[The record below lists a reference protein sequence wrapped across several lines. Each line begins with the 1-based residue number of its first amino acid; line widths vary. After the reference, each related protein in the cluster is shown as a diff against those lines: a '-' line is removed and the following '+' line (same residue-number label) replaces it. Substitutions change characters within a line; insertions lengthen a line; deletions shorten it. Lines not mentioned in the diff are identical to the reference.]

1 MPSPK
6 KSPFA
11 LTNVRRFIAFRVFFN
26 ARFYYPVFT
35 ILFLDYGLS
44 IEQFALLNTV
54 WAFTIVLAEVP
65 SGALADLIGRKRLL
79 VITCWLM
86 IGEMLLLALVPL
98 GSSSL
103 IFSVF
108 LINRILSGL
117 AEALAS
123 GADEAMAYDTLV
135 AEGNPDDWPRVLDI
149 QMRMQQLAYVI
160 TMTIGAVVYDPGTV
174 NGILHWF
181 GFQADLSQQVTMRFP
196 IYLTLGL
203 GLLALA
209 TTLGMKDPVI
219 GSRSDTGRESIGQ
232 KIQRV
237 SRLTLAAGGWI
248 FRTPMALAIILLGMG
263 FDHVLRMLVTMTS
276 QYYRI
281 IDLPEA
287 SFGLIGSGVA
297 LMGLLVPRVARAMV
311 ENFKLRTNLLW
322 LTGLSLLALWGLTL
336 FIPRLGVLP
345 MVLVFVCMMLT
356 SFFCSH
362 YLNRITASSQ
372 RATVLSF
379 KGLAFNAA
387 YGIIGILYAGLITGL
402 RQKVETAHVGW
413 AVPAVEDEAFRQSV
427 TFFPWYLVVVLLLV
441 TGCCWLNFRRAGK
454 GAAMTEVIQSITEQD
469 DDRAI

>member
-1 MPSPK
+1 MVSTRT
-6 KSPFA
+6 SPFA
-11 LTNVRRFIAFRVFFN
+11 LANVRRFIAFRAFFN

-35 ILFLDYGLS
+35 ILFLDYGLT

-79 VITCWLM
+79 VTTSWLM
-86 IGEMLLLALVPL
+86 IGEMLLLSFVPL

-103 IFSVF
+103 IFSAF
-108 LINRILSGL
+108 LLNRILSGL

-135 AEGNPDDWPRVLDI
+135 AHGDPDDWPRVLDI
-149 QMRMQQLAYVI
+149 QMRVQNMAYI
-160 TMTIGAVVYDPGTV
+160 FTMTLGAVVYAPGTV
-174 NGILHWF
+174 NRVLHWF
-181 GFQADLSQQVTMRFP
+181 GLQTDFSQQVTMRFP

-203 GLLALA
+203 GILALI
-209 TTLGMKDPVI
+209 TTLGMQDPAVSKKVNGAQQGI
-219 GSRSDTGRESIGQ
+219 WR
-232 KIQRV
+232 KIQEV

-248 FRTPMALAIILLGMG
+248 LHTPMALAVILFGMS

-297 LMGLLVPRVARAMV
+297 LLGLVVPRIAREMVARFSPISNV
-311 ENFKLRTNLLW
+311 FCVL
-322 LTGLSLLALWGLTL
+322 GLSLASLWGLTML
-336 FIPRLGVLP
+336 IPYLGVVP
-345 MVLVFVCMMLT
+345 MVMVFVTMMLT
-356 SFFCSH
+356 SFFTSH
-362 YLNRITASSQ
+362 YLNKITESHQ

-387 YGIIGILYAGLITGL
+387 YGIIGILYAGLITRL
-402 RQKVETAHVGW
+402 RHGVQGTHPQW
-413 AVPAVEDEAFRQSV
+413 TMSLVEDEAFRRSMAW
-427 TFFPWYLVVVLLLV
+427 FPWYLTIVLVLV
-441 TGCCWLNFRRAGK
+441 ALICRQHFRRAGY
-454 GAAMTEVIQSITEQD
+454 AVTINATEKKK
-469 DDRAI
+469 

>member
-1 MPSPK
+1 MASTPS
-6 KSPFA
+6 SPFA
-11 LTNVRRFIAFRVFFN
+11 LANVRRFIAFRAFFN

-35 ILFLDYGLS
+35 ILFLDYGLT

-79 VITCWLM
+79 VTTCWLM
-86 IGEMLLLALVPL
+86 IGEMLLLSFVPL

-103 IFSVF
+103 IFSAF
-108 LINRILSGL
+108 LLNRILSGL

-135 AEGNPDDWPRVLDI
+135 AHGDPEDWPRVLDI
-149 QMRMQQLAYVI
+149 QMRVQNMAYI
-160 TMTIGAVVYDPGTV
+160 FTMTLGALVYAPGTV
-174 NGILHWF
+174 NRVLHWF
-181 GFQADLSQQVTMRFP
+181 GLQTDLSQQVTMRFP

-203 GLLALA
+203 GILALI
-209 TTLGMKDPVI
+209 TTLGMKDPAVH
-219 GSRSDTGRESIGQ
+219 GKKKNGAHQSVWR
-232 KIQRV
+232 KIQEV

-248 FRTPMALAIILLGMG
+248 LHTPMALAVILFAMS

-297 LMGLLVPRVARAMV
+297 LLGLVVPRIAREMVARFSPISNV
-311 ENFKLRTNLLW
+311 YFVL
-322 LTGLSLLALWGLTL
+322 GLSMASLWGLTL
-336 FIPRLGVLP
+336 LVPYLGVVP
-345 MVLVFVCMMLT
+345 MVMVFVSMMLT
-356 SFFCSH
+356 SFFTSH
-362 YLNRITASSQ
+362 YLNKITESHQ

-387 YGIIGILYAGLITGL
+387 YGIIGILYAGLIIRL
-402 RQKVETAHVGW
+402 RHGVQGTHPLW
-413 AVPAVEDEAFRQSV
+413 TMSLVEDEAFRRSMAW
-427 TFFPWYLVVVLLLV
+427 FPWYLTVVLVLV
-441 TGCCWLNFRRAGK
+441 TLICRQHFRRAGYTVTLN
-454 GAAMTEVIQSITEQD
+454 ATEKKK
-469 DDRAI
+469 